1 MDVIAVDDNPAG
13 LELLRMLL
21 ESAGHQVRTV
31 GDVAGGL
38 SLLGDG
44 PVPSV
49 IVTDLLL
56 GPEREDGYHLITTI
70 RADPRYN
77 AVAIIALTGVTSAD
91 DLGRAR
97 LAGADVC
104 LGKPFDIDAFLAT
117 LENVSSERKAA
128 ADDRSTR
135 GGLR

>member
-21 ESAGHQVRTV
+21 ESAGHRVRTA

-38 SLLGDG
+38 GLLGAD

-49 IVTDLLL
+49 VVTDLLL
-56 GPEREDGYHLITTI
+56 GPAREDGYHLITTI
-70 RADPRYN
+70 RADPRYD
-77 AVAIIALTGVTSAD
+77 AVAIVALTGVTSAD

-117 LENVSSERKAA
+117 LEDVSSERKAPA
-128 ADDRSTR
+128 GDRPTR
-135 GGLR
+135 EDLR